1 MKQLPT
7 TIFAGLG
14 LLVWGLAGPAA
25 CQEPQDPEA
34 RPPIRFEAVAVEEGT
49 LARLQTVGGALGFS
63 DWPRPA
69 ERYVAPAVSRSL
81 LAEPARVSEGVRS
94 CTTVRFGDEPWGRC
108 DWSWQGLRE
117 GRQPSAEDWLDLEV
131 TLAPD
136 AGAAQEHLLSSFG
149 QNMLPTE
156 ALAAMARDAERPEG
170 LGTVALLNR
179 SRDGTEV
186 SLRFSRANVAFHLR
200 GRGSLA
206 GEVLPLAR
214 RLDGRVASQ
223 QPLTY
228 EQLVGRRPGVDL
240 AGRAEAGALGF
251 ELRVPAGR
259 QVLDVEAR
267 VDGRAAPA
275 ADGRVALAGYR
286 GTVQV
291 EVITITRELL
301 AGAARTEV
309 SLGE

>member
-7 TIFAGLG
+7 AIFAGLG
-14 LLVWGLAGPAA
+14 LLGCGLTGPAA
-25 CQEPQDPEA
+25 CQEPQDQVA
-34 RPPIRFEAVAVEEGT
+34 RPAIRFEAVAVENAT

-81 LAEPARVSEGVRS
+81 LSEPTAVGEGVRACAS
-94 CTTVRFGDEPWGRC
+94 VRFGDEPWGRC
-108 DWSWQGLRE
+108 DWSWQGVGE
-117 GRQPSAEDWLDLEV
+117 DRQPSREDWLDLEV
-131 TLAPD
+131 VLAPD
-136 AGAAQEHLLSSFG
+136 ARAAQEHLLSSFG

-156 ALAAMARDAERPEG
+156 ALVAMAQAAERPEG
-170 LGTVALLNR
+170 LGTVALLSR
-179 SRDGTEV
+179 SRDGSEV
-186 SLRFSRANVAFHLR
+186 SLFFSRANVAFHLR
-200 GRGSLA
+200 GHGSLA

-214 RLDGRVASQ
+214 RLDGRVAGQ

-228 EQLVGRRPGVDL
+228 EQLIGRRPGVDL
-240 AGRAEAGALGF
+240 AGGAEAEALGY
-251 ELRVPAGR
+251 EVRLPAGR
-259 QVLDVEAR
+259 QVFTVEAR
-267 VDGRAAPA
+267 VDGQAAPA
-275 ADGRVALAGYR
+275 AGGRVLLSGRR